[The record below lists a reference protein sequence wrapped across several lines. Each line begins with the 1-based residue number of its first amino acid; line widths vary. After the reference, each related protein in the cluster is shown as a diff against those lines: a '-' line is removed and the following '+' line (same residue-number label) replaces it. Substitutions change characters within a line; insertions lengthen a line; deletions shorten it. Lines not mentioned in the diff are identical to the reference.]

1 MGQGCRSSAVPQSV
15 DAVETLRCARE
26 LLDFA
31 TFDAEHFL
39 QCGFCEIGSVYCTH
53 L

>member
-1 MGQGCRSSAVPQSV
+1 MGQGCRSAAVPQSV

-31 TFDAEHFL
+31 LFDAEHFFTVWFL
-39 QCGFCEIGSVYCTH
+39 
-53 L
+53 